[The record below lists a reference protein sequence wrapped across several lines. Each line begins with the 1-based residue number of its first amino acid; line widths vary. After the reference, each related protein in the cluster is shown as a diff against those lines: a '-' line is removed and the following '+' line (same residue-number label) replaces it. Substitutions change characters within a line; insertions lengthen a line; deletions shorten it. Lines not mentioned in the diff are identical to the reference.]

1 MMMLTK
7 RVWKI
12 PWTDTETEGRHCI
25 INYYRTIYVNSII
38 ASVLIQRI
46 LLIVIYL
53 TSCTYYC
60 YHKRQDTTSVTDKG
74 YQYNNARESIMVSY
88 RKQYSTVKII
98 EESNQD
104 KEQIQYKFEYTLMEQ
119 EVSQMKENKLGKTT
133 ESESD
138 TQ

>member
-1 MMMLTK
+1 
-7 RVWKI
+7 
-12 PWTDTETEGRHCI
+12 
-25 INYYRTIYVNSII
+25 
-38 ASVLIQRI
+38 
-46 LLIVIYL
+46 
-53 TSCTYYC
+53 
-60 YHKRQDTTSVTDKG
+60 
-74 YQYNNARESIMVSY
+74 MVSY